1 MVTQAEME
9 WLKKNREETYKQ
21 LDTCNGDHEKLMK
34 VVTKLKVYDT
44 IINYF
49 EVE

>member
-1 MVTQAEME
+1 MVKKHEME
-9 WLKKNREETYKQ
+9 WLKKNREETYRQ

-34 VVTKLKVYDT
+34 VVAKLDVYDR

-49 EVE
+49 EVG